1 MHCRLL
7 LLLMLLNASTAW
19 SSDFDVDNDGVVAP
33 LTDGLLVLRHFF
45 GFTGTAL
52 TEGALGADATNT
64 TAEMIQAHIN
74 DRPDRFDLDGDGL
87 HQPLTDGLLLL
98 RLLFGFTGEAL
109 TQGALGDKANRR
121 TSNSI
126 LEHVESE
133 LNISFVKLEKYA
145 AQTRPSYITKDNT
158 DINNP
163 ITDAGATLG
172 RVLFYD
178 PSLSRTDS
186 VSCSACHQ
194 QAKAFSDQNIAS
206 IGINGTT
213 SRHSMRLINS
223 RFSDERRFFWDER
236 ATSLETQT
244 TQPIQDHIEMG
255 FSGADGDPSLA
266 DLIDKL
272 AAINRYPALFALA
285 FGDSAITEPRLQSA
299 LAQFIRSIE
308 SFDAP
313 YDVGRANHR
322 DNQDFDNFTVAEN
335 RGKRLFMA
343 PPNDGGAGCAG
354 CHRPPEFDIDP
365 DTRNNGVINAIDGGT
380 DLTNTR
386 SPSLRDLVNPAGVLN
401 GGLMHNGAFESLE
414 AVIEHYNRIP
424 EDNARL
430 DQRLRRPGGGLQ
442 RLNFSETQK
451 ADLVEFLKTLTGSA
465 VYTDPRWSNPFAL

>member
-1 MHCRLL
+1 MQRRLL
-7 LLLMLLNASTAW
+7 LLLMLFINSTAW
-19 SSDFDVDNDGVVAP
+19 GSDFDVDNDGVVAP

-52 TEGALGADATNT
+52 TEGALGANASNT
-64 TAEMIQAHIN
+64 TAELIQAHIN
-74 DRPDRFDLDGDGL
+74 DRQERFDLDGDGL
-87 HQPLTDGLLLL
+87 QQPLTDGLLLL

-109 TQGALGDKANRR
+109 TQGALGDNANRR
-121 TSNSI
+121 TSDSI
-126 LEHVESE
+126 LEHIESE
-133 LNISFVKLEKYA
+133 LNISLVKLEKYA
-145 AQTRPSYITKDNT
+145 DQTRPSYIGKDNT
-158 DINNP
+158 SASNP

-178 PSLSRTDS
+178 TRLSRTDS
-186 VSCSACHQ
+186 ISCSACHQ
-194 QAKAFSDQNIAS
+194 QALAFSDQNTAS

-213 SRHSMRLINS
+213 ERHSMRLINT
-223 RFSDERRFFWDER
+223 RFSDETRFFWDER
-236 ATSLETQT
+236 ATSLEAQT

-255 FSGADGDPSLA
+255 FSGTDGDPSLA

-272 AAINRYPALFALA
+272 ATIERYPLLFAMA

-299 LAQFIRSIE
+299 FAQFIRSIE

-322 DNQDFDNFTVAEN
+322 DNQDFDNFTAAEN

-365 DTRNNGVINAIDGGT
+365 NTRNNGVIAAISGGI

-386 SPSLRDLVNPAGVLN
+386 SPTLRDLVNPAGVPN

-414 AVIEHYNRIP
+414 AVVEHYNRIP
-424 EDNARL
+424 EDNSQL
-430 DQRLRRPGGGLQ
+430 DQRLRRPGGGRQ
-442 RLNFSETQK
+442 NLNFSDAQK
-451 ADLVEFLKTLTGSA
+451 ADLVDFLKTLTGST
-465 VYTDPRWSNPFAL
+465 VYTDSRWSNPFAL

>member
-1 MHCRLL
+1 MNPRLFLFWLL
-7 LLLMLLNASTAW
+7 LTCATAQG
-19 SSDFDVDNDGVVAP
+19 SDFDVDNDGVVEP

-52 TEGALGADATNT
+52 THGALGVNATNT
-64 TAEMIQAHIN
+64 TAERIQAHIEA
-74 DRPDRFDLDGDGL
+74 RFERFDLDGDGL

-98 RLLFGFTGEAL
+98 RFLFGFTGEAL
-109 TQGALGDKANRR
+109 TAGALGNQAPRT
-121 TSNSI
+121 TSNAI
-126 LEHVESE
+126 LQHIQSNV
-133 LNISFVKLEKYA
+133 NINLTSLEKYA
-145 AQTRPSYITKDNT
+145 DQTRPDYITKDNA
-158 DINNP
+158 NARSP

-178 PSLSRTDS
+178 PRLSRTDS
-186 VSCSACHQ
+186 ISCSSCHQ
-194 QAKAFSDQNIAS
+194 QASAFSDQNTAS

-213 SRHSMRLINS
+213 ARHSMRLINS
-223 RFSDERRFFWDER
+223 RFSDETRFFWDER
-236 ATSLETQT
+236 ASSLEDQT

-255 FSGADGDPSLA
+255 FSGNDGDPSLL

-272 AAINRYPALFALA
+272 AAIELYPSLFTMA
-285 FGDSAITEPRLQSA
+285 FGDPAMTEDRLQSA

-308 SFDAP
+308 SFDSK
-313 YDVGRANHR
+313 YDVGRVNRR
-322 DNQDFDNFTVAEN
+322 DNQDFDNFTATEN

-365 DTRNNGVINAIDGGT
+365 DTRNNGVIDAIGGGT

-386 SPSLRDLVNPAGVLN
+386 SPTLRDLVNPSGIPN
-401 GGLMHNGAFESLE
+401 GGFMHHGALE
-414 AVIEHYNRIP
+414 TLDAVIEHYNQIP
-424 EDNARL
+424 EDNNRL

-442 RLNFSETQK
+442 NLNFSETQK
-451 ADLVEFLKTLTGSA
+451 ADLVEFLKTLTGTA